1 MKKKSIDLQA
11 IWEHRSKLYAEI
23 EGDVINSLGV
33 IEKNHC
39 GLPWLAGQ
47 DGLYYG
53 VLQVRLSSNYES
65 VYIDAVSGKI
75 LSQDE
80 INERL
85 NNEKFNYENKG
96 SDERKLESQK

>member
-1 MKKKSIDLQA
+1 M
-11 IWEHRSKLYAEI
+11 YI
-23 EGDVINSLGV
+23 EGDVINSFGV

-53 VLQVRLSSNYES
+53 VLQVRLFSNYES

-96 SDERKLESQK
+96 SDEWYSKNRERIKKIDYSG